1 MLAMEAVTQT
11 GARTARLESRVTPE
25 TKALIDRAAILQG
38 VTSTEFLIAHCTVA
52 ARETI
57 RRLEGTVL
65 RREDR
70 DAFMRA
76 FDDTTPNEALV
87 DLMAMHKRVTTRR

>member
-1 MLAMEAVTQT
+1 MLPIERVTQT

-25 TKALIDRAAILQG
+25 IKALIERAASLQG
-38 VTSTEFLIAHCTVA
+38 VSATDFLIAHCTVA

-65 RREDR
+65 RQEDR

-76 FDDTTPNEALV
+76 FDDATPSEALV
-87 DLMAMHKRVTTRR
+87 DLVAMHKRVTTRR